1 MAKKR
6 SGMGKLGIHAMIGA
20 KQKSENSRSDLRVEK
35 INIDQLQPGQYQPR
49 QQFEEQSLK
58 ELADSIKVQG
68 LVQPIIA
75 RPLSSDMYEI
85 IAGERR
91 WRASRL
97 AGLDKVPVV
106 IRQADSQATLAMA
119 LIENIQR
126 EDLNPIET
134 AIGLKRLL
142 KEFDLT
148 QQAVADAVGR
158 SRAAVSNLLRLLKL
172 PKSIQKELNLGRI
185 SMGHARAIISLP
197 ESLQKELVKKAV
209 AKDWSVR
216 EIEEAVQNILIP
228 REIVKSA
235 KEKEIPDAQVV
246 KQHEER
252 LSEKISAVVKIR
264 HQPSGRGKV
273 EIRYKD
279 LSELER
285 VLAFFRENER
295 S

>member
-172 PKSIQKELNLGRI
+172 PKSIQRELNLGQI

-197 ESLQKELVKKAV
+197 ESLQKELIKKTV
-209 AKDWSVR
+209 AKGWSVR

-235 KEKEIPDAQVV
+235 KEKETPDAQVV

>member
-6 SGMGKLGIHAMIGA
+6 SGMGSLGIHAMIGA
-20 KQKSENSRSDLRVEK
+20 KQKSDNSRSEFRIEKVSVEL
-35 INIDQLQPGQYQPR
+35 LQPGQYQPR
-49 QQFEEQSLK
+49 QQFDEVSLK
-58 ELADSIKVQG
+58 ELSDSIKAQG
-68 LVQPIIA
+68 MVQPIVV
-75 RPLSSDMYEI
+75 RRLETGKYEI

-91 WRASRL
+91 WRASKL
-97 AGLDKVPVV
+97 AGLDKVPVI

-172 PKSIQKELNLGRI
+172 PESIQKELHSGKI

-197 ESLQKELVKKAV
+197 ESVQKDLIKKSID
-209 AKDWSVR
+209 KSWSVR
-216 EIEEAVQNILIP
+216 EVEEDVQRRLITKKIIK
-228 REIVKSA
+228 EV
-235 KEKEIPDAQVV
+235 KEKSIPDMEDVRKYEEFLAQ
-246 KQHEER
+246 
-252 LSEKISAVVKIR
+252 KISMSVKIS
-264 HQPSGRGKV
+264 HKVTGQGKV
-273 EIRYKD
+273 EISYND
-279 LSELER
+279 LSELKRLME
-285 VLAFFRENER
+285 LF
-295 S
+295 

>member
-1 MAKKR
+1 
-6 SGMGKLGIHAMIGA
+6 MGTRGIHAMLGA
-20 KQKSENSRSDLRVEK
+20 KQKSDNSSADLRIEK
-35 INIDQLQPGQYQPR
+35 LLIDQLQPGQYQPR
-49 QQFEEQSLK
+49 QQFEESALQ

-68 LVQPIIA
+68 VVQPIIV
-75 RPLSSDMYEI
+75 RPVGTDKYEI

-91 WRASRL
+91 WRASKL
-97 AGLDKVPVV
+97 AGLEKVPVV

-172 PKSIQKELNLGRI
+172 PKEIQNALHEGRL

-197 ESLQKELVKKAV
+197 EDVQKELADKAV
-209 AKDWSVR
+209 DRGWSVR
-216 EIEEAVQNILIP
+216 EIEEAAQQVLVPKKLIRTAKKKAIP
-228 REIVKSA
+228 GIEQVISHQQVLGDKLSA
-235 KEKEIPDAQVV
+235 K
-246 KQHEER
+246 
-252 LSEKISAVVKIR
+252 VKIN
-264 HQPSGRGKV
+264 HHETGRGKI
-273 EIRYKD
+273 EISYKD
-279 LSELER
+279 MDELER
-285 VLAFFRENER
+285 LLKLI
-295 S
+295 